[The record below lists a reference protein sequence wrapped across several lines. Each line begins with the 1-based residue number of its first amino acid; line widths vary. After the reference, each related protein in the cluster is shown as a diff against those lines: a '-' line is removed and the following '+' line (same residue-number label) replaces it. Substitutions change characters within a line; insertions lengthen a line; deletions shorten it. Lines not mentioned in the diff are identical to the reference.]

1 MMPQTIHSN
10 QRTSQAVA
18 SPPKR
23 TVKPSITSDQSQ
35 PFTLEQEITT
45 FGSWVG
51 DSIWVPPKDSSE
63 GMAQT
68 MIKNSRL
75 FSPKEELWQSVI
87 KEHRNEFT
95 HVREIDLTKA
105 SIRLPQ
111 GKFFVSVLDQDRFDE
126 IEEKVPACVQ
136 TRLEEFMAG
145 PGKQPGVKVSYLKPL
160 CVEADDKLILTNREA
175 IDASIEKIKQEVY
188 EEFNDLYLS
197 HLPKQVIASVVDAAL
212 TVPRKLT
219 TYIADRRQREIDEF
233 EAKLEFQ
240 RRKIALRAANAYRR
254 THRTDACTCTF
265 EDMLVLTEPKQRR
278 EVVELYGIDKEL
290 SAAKRRQLLRMAAGT
305 LPWFVSLSLG
315 AAVANAAMNAFA
327 VTVVIGAPVAM
338 CDPAFVA
345 EMPDAP
351 GELLKIGHF
360 DEVGGVMHV
369 EI

>member
-1 MMPQTIHSN
+1 MTQALH
-10 QRTSQAVA
+10 TSQQTSQPVS
-18 SPPKR
+18 SPSPKR
-23 TVKPSITSDQSQ
+23 TVKPSILDSNESER
-35 PFTLEQEITT
+35 FTLEQELTT

-63 GMAQT
+63 GLAQT

-75 FSPKEELWQSVI
+75 FTPKEELWESVI
-87 KEHRNEFT
+87 EEHRNEFT

-111 GKFFVSVLDQDRFDE
+111 GKFFVSVLDQDHFDK

-136 TRLEEFMAG
+136 TRLEEFMDG

-175 IDASIEKIKQEVY
+175 IDASIEKIKEEVY
-188 EEFNDLYLS
+188 EEFSDLYLS
-197 HLPKQVIASVVDAAL
+197 HLPKQLIASMVDAAL
-212 TVPRKLT
+212 TVPRKFT
-219 TYIADRRQREIDEF
+219 TYISDRRQRKIDEF

-254 THRTDACTCTF
+254 SHRSNGCTF
-265 EDMLVLTEPKQRR
+265 DDMLELTEPKQRR
-278 EVVELYGIDKEL
+278 EVVELYGIDKKL
-290 SAAKRRQLLRMAAGT
+290 SDSQRRRLIRIAAGT

-315 AAVANAAMNAFA
+315 AAVANAAASAFA
-327 VTVVIGAPVAM
+327 VTVVVAAPVAM
-338 CDPAFVA
+338 CDPVFVA